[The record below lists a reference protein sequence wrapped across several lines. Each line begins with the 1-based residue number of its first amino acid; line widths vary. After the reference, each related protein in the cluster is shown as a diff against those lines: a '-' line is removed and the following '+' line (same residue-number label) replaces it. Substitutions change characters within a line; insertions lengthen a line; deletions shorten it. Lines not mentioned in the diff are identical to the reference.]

1 MDVKEWFSTWFDSPY
16 YHILYAQ
23 RDEAEAAAFIR
34 SLQQKLKL
42 KKETRVL
49 DVACGKGRHAI
60 TLHNF
65 GLDVKAFDLS
75 PSNIEQAQEFAS
87 EGLEFFVHDLRKA
100 LPDHLKFEVIFN
112 FFTSFGY
119 FDTPQENQQAFHVLS
134 DGLLPEGVLVMD
146 FFNPSYV
153 LSHLIEKESLVRGGI
168 SFHIKRWASEGYL
181 FKSID
186 FEDQGQQYH
195 FEERVELISKNDFI
209 AYAAQAGLH
218 LVDLLGDYKLGS
230 FDEKN
235 SARMIFIWV
244 KK

>member
-1 MDVKEWFSTWFDSPY
+1 MQVKEWFSTWFDSPY

-23 RDEAEAAAFIR
+23 RDEVEAATFIR
-34 SLQQKLKL
+34 SLQTKLKL
-42 KKETRVL
+42 QAGAHVL

-60 TLHNF
+60 TLHELE
-65 GLDVKAFDLS
+65 LDVKAFDLS
-75 PSNIEQAQEFAS
+75 PSNIEQAQAFSTDKLA
-87 EGLEFFVHDLRKA
+87 FFVHDLRIA
-100 LPDHLKFEVIFN
+100 LPAHFQFDAIFN

-119 FDTPQENQQAFHVLS
+119 FDSQEENQQAFQVLS
-134 DGLLPEGVLVMD
+134 EVLKPQGIFVMD

-153 LSHLIEKESLVRGGI
+153 IAHLIEEESLVREGI
-168 SFHIKRWASEGYL
+168 TFRIRRWESNGYL

-186 FEDQGQQYH
+186 FEDHGETYH

-209 AYAAQAGLH
+209 AYAAKAGLH

-235 SARMIFIWV
+235 STRMIFVWV

>member
-1 MDVKEWFSTWFDSPY
+1 MQVKEWFSTWFDSPY

-23 RDEAEAAAFIR
+23 RDEVEAAAFIS
-34 SLQQKLKL
+34 SLQTKLKL
-42 KKETRVL
+42 PAGAQVL

-60 TLHNF
+60 TLHDL

-75 PSNIEQAQEFAS
+75 PSNIELAQAFS
-87 EGLEFFVHDLRKA
+87 TDRLSFFVHDVRNA
-100 LPDHLKFEVIFN
+100 LPDEWQYDAIFN

-119 FDTPQENQQAFHVLS
+119 FDSREENQQAFKVLG
-134 DGLLPEGVLVMD
+134 DVLKTGGVFVLD

-153 LSHLIEKESLVRGGI
+153 MAHLIEEESLVRKGI
-168 SFHIKRWASEGYL
+168 HFQIRRWESEGYL
-181 FKSID
+181 YKSID
-186 FEDQGQQYH
+186 FEDQGEVFH

-209 AYAAQAGLH
+209 AYAAQSGLH

-235 SARMIFIWV
+235 STRMIFVWV